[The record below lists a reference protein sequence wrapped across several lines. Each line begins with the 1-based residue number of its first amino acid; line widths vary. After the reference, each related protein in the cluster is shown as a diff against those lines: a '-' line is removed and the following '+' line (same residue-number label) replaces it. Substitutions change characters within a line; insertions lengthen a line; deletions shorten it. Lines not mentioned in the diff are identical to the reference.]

1 MRSFYKFMARW
12 ALAFASL
19 VLILLLSFCASV
31 PSPQKY
37 VSTSLNSETSTQI
50 EESFQALWEK
60 RTVNF
65 GMEMGG
71 KKSFQMGFPFVGGR
85 GRGNG
90 SEFPIQITAT
100 LMDSLLIE
108 SGIKHHASF
117 VKMTP
122 EEEVEFRSSYY
133 QRYDPSNHLLI
144 WCELQTSW
152 TELYLN
158 LDRWT
163 IFIEDN
169 YGNQYEPARIT
180 EESQPIRQSEM
191 DRFSDFLPG
200 QGRRA
205 WESHHKI
212 IMFCFPKFD
221 FYKKPILSDEVK
233 FIKLVFLLSDDQKT
247 RAEGVWVFTD

>member
-1 MRSFYKFMARW
+1 MCRFSKFRARW
-12 ALAFASL
+12 AVAFYSL

-31 PSPQKY
+31 PSPKKY
-37 VSTSLNSETSTQI
+37 VSTNLNSETSAQI
-50 EESFQALWEK
+50 EEYFQALWEK

-71 KKSFQMGFPFVGGR
+71 KKSFQMGIPFMGGR

-108 SGIKHHASF
+108 SGLKHHASL

-122 EEEVEFRSSYY
+122 EEEVRFRNSYHN
-133 QRYDPSNHLLI
+133 RYDPQNHLLI

-163 IFIEDN
+163 VFIEDN
-169 YGNQYEPARIT
+169 YGNQYEPVRIT
-180 EESQPIRQSEM
+180 EESQPVRQSEM
-191 DRFSDFLPG
+191 DRFSDF
-200 QGRRA
+200 
-205 WESHHKI
+205 K
-212 IMFCFPKFD
+212 
-221 FYKKPILSDEVK
+221 
-233 FIKLVFLLSDDQKT
+233 
-247 RAEGVWVFTD
+247 